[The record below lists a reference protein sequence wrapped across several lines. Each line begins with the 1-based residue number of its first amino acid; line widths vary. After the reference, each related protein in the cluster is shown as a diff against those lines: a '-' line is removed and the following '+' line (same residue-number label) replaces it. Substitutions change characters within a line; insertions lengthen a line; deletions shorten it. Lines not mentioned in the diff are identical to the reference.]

1 MVHTRMLQVSCNRSG
16 STGSSSNS
24 SSRSRTLINGVA
36 TSLRVVRSIADVLV
50 DVNGQAAS
58 QALRDTAQQLVLL
71 DRIAGGLFGRTE
83 LHRSSAVPCAATGS
97 LLSRIMQTLHCHVI
111 V

>member
-1 MVHTRMLQVSCNRSG
+1 MMPVELLLLVLLLVHICMLQVSRNRAG
-16 STGSSSNS
+16 TTGTSSNS

-58 QALRDTAQQLVLL
+58 QALRDTAQQLLLL
-71 DRIAGGLFGRTE
+71 DRIAGGWCGR
-83 LHRSSAVPCAATGS
+83 CADA
-97 LLSRIMQTLHCHVI
+97 
-111 V
+111 